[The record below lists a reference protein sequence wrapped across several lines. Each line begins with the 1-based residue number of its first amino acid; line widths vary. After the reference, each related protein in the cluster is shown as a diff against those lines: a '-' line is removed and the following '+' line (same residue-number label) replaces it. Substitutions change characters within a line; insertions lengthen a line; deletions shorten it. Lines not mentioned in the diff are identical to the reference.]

1 METRADGMLIQ
12 WDVPVE
18 MPDGAVL
25 AADVYRPDQ
34 PGRYPVILSHGV
46 YAKGLPFNGD
56 IYRMQWEKLVAKDP
70 TVLEGSSNRYQS
82 WEVTD
87 PERWVPHG
95 YAVVRVDSRG
105 AGRSPGV
112 LDPRSPQEYEDVCA
126 SVTWAG
132 TQPWSTGKVAIMGIS
147 YYAVMAW
154 AAAERNPEHLAA
166 IVAWE
171 GFNDPYRDAYYHG
184 GILSEFTRRWQPNQ
198 IDPIQNGRGERA
210 PVNPNTGLSVA
221 GDVTLSD
228 EELAAN
234 RVDVFAAIKEHPLF
248 DAWHAAPPDRP
259 VEDHHPVPH
268 RGQLG
273 RPGDPSPRQ
282 LQRLRRVTI
291 SRQVARGPRRHSLD
305 PLLFVV
311 RPRCPEA
318 VPRPFPQGRGQR
330 LGPHAPRPAQHP
342 TPGRTVRMAGRE
354 RMAHRSDE
362 MDPLSPPPRPDPST
376 RATRRRS
383 GDPL

>member
-1 METRADGMLIQ
+1 METQGRRDAHRVGCAGGDARWG
-12 WDVPVE
+12 
-18 MPDGAVL
+18 GAGGRRL
-25 AADVYRPDQ
+25 PTGQ

-132 TQPWSTGKVAIMGIS
+132 TQSWSTGKVAVMGIS

-198 IDPIQNGRGERA
+198 IDPIQYGRGERA

-221 GDVTLSD
+221 GDVTLSGRGAGRQPGRRVRCHQGAPAGRR
-228 EELAAN
+228 LA
-234 RVDVFAAIKEHPLF
+234 RR
-248 DAWHAAPPDRP
+248 PPDRP
-259 VEDHHPVPH
+259 IEGSRSRCSPRPTGAARGSIPGAISTASSSH
-268 RGQLG
+268 RRQTSGSRPTATRTGPTSIRRTGAMSRSGSSTISSRARTTVGTARPASSSTSATRASGSYGGARTNGPSLG
-273 RPGDPSPRQ
+273 R
-282 LQRLRRVTI
+282 I
-291 SRQVARGPRRHSLD
+291 GPAITST
-305 PLLFVV
+305 
-311 RPRCPEA
+311 
-318 VPRPFPQGRGQR
+318 
-330 LGPHAPRPAQHP
+330 P
-342 TPGRTVRMAGRE
+342 T
-354 RMAHRSDE
+354 
-362 MDPLSPPPRPDPST
+362 
-376 RATRRRS
+376 
-383 GDPL
+383 